1 MWEGKGGGRG
11 MKCRRMVQGGECDP
25 PASDENPTLAGQ
37 PTARRTKDQTTDI
50 NHRVERTMSGQ

>member
-1 MWEGKGGGRG
+1 MI
-11 MKCRRMVQGGECDP
+11 P